1 MRLLFLLLVVF
12 GTSLDCPTPPE
23 GIIQKIYE
31 PDSKCIYIW
40 EENLPWLVAEK
51 ECEKIKSLDFNEI
64 IFKKGSQISLI
75 ITFGTKENSL
85 FHKIKKFWCL
95 ANFLYPKTVEI
106 DRFIFKIILEFKNSD
121 KTHLAELVTIHDQLF
136 NDWLLETLT
145 REFDESYYYRSYWI
159 GLRKVD
165 FDHRIKPSPWM
176 IRMLKFIL
184 ILGLCAKRASLNGS
198 MVLHLSMRIGKE
210 KFNLL

>member
-1 MRLLFLLLVVF
+1 MVNCFRNFIGLPNTSWRSYSKNLRTRFKVHLYLGGEFTMAGSRKRMRENKKF
-12 GTSLDCPTPPE
+12 GFE
-23 GIIQKIYE
+23 R
-31 PDSKCIYIW
+31 
-40 EENLPWLVAEK
+40 K
-51 ECEKIKSLDFNEI
+51 E
-64 IFKKGSQISLI
+64 
-75 ITFGTKENSL
+75 ENSL
-85 FHKIKKFWCL
+85 FHKIKKMLMFRK
-95 ANFLYPKTVEI
+95 FLIPENG
-106 DRFIFKIILEFKNSD
+106 RNWKIYIQNNIKFKNSD

-165 FDHRIKPSPWM
+165 FDHKMKAFPWM
-176 IRMLKFIL
+176 IRIFKFIW

>member
-1 MRLLFLLLVVF
+1 MRNINRGLNLQKVTHRSNFLNSKIMRLLFLLLVVF

-85 FHKIKKFWCL
+85 FHKIKKF
-95 ANFLYPKTVEI
+95 
-106 DRFIFKIILEFKNSD
+106 
-121 KTHLAELVTIHDQLF
+121 
-136 NDWLLETLT
+136 
-145 REFDESYYYRSYWI
+145 
-159 GLRKVD
+159 
-165 FDHRIKPSPWM
+165 
-176 IRMLKFIL
+176 
-184 ILGLCAKRASLNGS
+184 
-198 MVLHLSMRIGKE
+198 
-210 KFNLL
+210 